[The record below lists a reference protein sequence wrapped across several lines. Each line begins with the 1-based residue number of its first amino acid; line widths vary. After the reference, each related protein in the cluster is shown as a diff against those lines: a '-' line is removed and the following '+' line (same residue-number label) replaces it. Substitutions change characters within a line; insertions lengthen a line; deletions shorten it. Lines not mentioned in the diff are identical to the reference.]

1 MEPPEIDRLRTVYR
15 KREDAKKY
23 LYNPLDIGAFYLLT
37 SRDRALTQM
46 LQVFMMRA
54 SCSLADLRILDVG
67 CGTGGVLRSLVS
79 WGAQPQNLAG
89 VDVLEERIQLA
100 QRLSPNIC
108 FSVADARE
116 LPFANDSWDMV
127 ILFTVISSV
136 PNPSIQS
143 QIALEAL
150 RVLKPQGAVLW
161 YDFWINPT
169 NPDTVGITLNRI
181 RELFPGCRLYLKRTT
196 LIPPLARRLARISWS
211 LCWLLE
217 SLPFLR
223 THYMGL
229 IYKNEEAS

>member
-54 SCSLADLRILDVG
+54 GRSLADLRILDVG

-116 LPFANDSWDMV
+116 LPFANESWDMV

-143 QIALEAL
+143 QIALESL

>member
-15 KREDAKKY
+15 KHEDAKKH

-54 SCSLADLRILDVG
+54 GRSLADLRILDVG

-116 LPFANDSWDMV
+116 LPFANESWDMV

-143 QIALEAL
+143 QIALESL